1 MTALILLC
9 GSAFFL
15 WKTTQAKPNTSTL
28 SDKANKRQIEDL
40 EDLIDDVNL
49 LGEVRYTTIEGRK
62 LLDKKYFVD
71 LVSLITF
78 HVRNEFRE
86 ERAVLLK

>member
-1 MTALILLC
+1 M
-9 GSAFFL
+9 

>member
-1 MTALILLC
+1 M
-9 GSAFFL
+9 
-15 WKTTQAKPNTSTL
+15 
-28 SDKANKRQIEDL
+28 
-40 EDLIDDVNL
+40 IDDVNL

>member
-1 MTALILLC
+1 
-9 GSAFFL
+9 L